1 MLKKGIPVNPSRLRL
16 WPLLGLLIPSLTVHA
31 AYRPPVADIHLHWK
45 WNQKEVTEASE
56 AVQILA
62 DQNVGLAVVTGT
74 PPELALELQELAPD
88 TVLPIYGI
96 YRIPGEWS
104 HWHHDQDL
112 LKRVRRALESGRYF
126 GIGEIHMIGGFISD
140 WKNPVIGGLF
150 DLAAEFDVPVL
161 VHTEFSRA
169 NYTLGMCQA
178 YPETRFLWAHAG
190 SMLQPAEV
198 ERVLKGCPNVQV
210 ELSARDPWRHRAN
223 PIADEKGQL
232 LPPWMDL
239 VGRFPDRFMIGSD
252 PVWPVDRLNPWDE
265 PDTGWQEL
273 PRFLHFHRTWLS
285 GLPEEQADAIRWQ
298 NARRFFRLED
308 NPKHPAK

>member
-1 MLKKGIPVNPSRLRL
+1 MLSARHLHFAPI
-16 WPLLGLLIPSLTVHA
+16 GLLLLSLCAHA
-31 AYRPPVADIHLHWK
+31 DGPPRIADIHLHWK
-45 WNQKEVTEASE
+45 WNQKEVTAATQ
-56 AVQILA
+56 AVRILS

-104 HWHHDQDL
+104 NWHHDQDL

-140 WKNPVIGGLF
+140 WKNPVIAGLF

-178 YPETRFLWAHAG
+178 YPQTRFLWAHAG
-190 SMLQPAEV
+190 SMLKPAEV
-198 ERVLKGCPNVQV
+198 QRVLDGCANVQV

-232 LPPWMDL
+232 LPTWLEL
-239 VGRFPDRFMIGSD
+239 VGRYSDRFMIGSD

-273 PRFLHFHRTWLS
+273 PRFLDFHRTWLS
-285 GLPEEQADAIRWQ
+285 ALPEDQADAIRWK
-298 NARRFFRLED
+298 NARRFFGLADE
-308 NPKHPAK
+308 PAHPAR